1 MAPLLQT
8 HTDRQREHDYI
19 FWDYGERGV
28 TSRIS
33 AVRRGKWKLVVN
45 RQKSPD
51 EPELY
56 DLSTDMAEQRN
67 LAEEHPDVVD
77 ELLSHMKQWWR

>member
-1 MAPLLQT
+1 
-8 HTDRQREHDYI
+8 
-19 FWDYGERGV
+19 V

-51 EPELY
+51 KPELY

-77 ELLSHMKQWWR
+77 ELLSHMKRWWR